1 MGILSY
7 TELATVAASRK
18 FGEAPTFQRKFVV
31 EVDDPTT
38 QQTTIANAPGV
49 SFLSPH
55 PEASYCRAMNVAV
68 ANYNGSRWHYEVT
81 WDYELP
87 KQQNVDPNPLARAD
101 IWKWSTGGL
110 QVPALYYYDTDDTF
124 AALVNSAGDFFE
136 GATTDISTLQASI
149 SGNRPTFD
157 YGLAT
162 TVTNSVNSSP
172 YLGGAA
178 YTWKCSGIAANP
190 AVEVVNEVEIRYWQ
204 VEVTL
209 EYRPDGWPLQ
219 LPNIGYNYIDPFA
232 TGADKKTR
240 CWVIDKQSKEQVPAS
255 NPQALADNGDMKQ
268 VGSVETGLPDIL
280 VRRVHKAVNFQ
291 QYFGTPTQQ

>member
-1 MGILSY
+1 MAATSF

-18 FGEAPTFQRKFVV
+18 FGEPPVFQRKFVV

-38 QQTTIANAPGV
+38 KQTDIANYPGV
-49 SFLSPH
+49 VFLQAH
-55 PEASYCRAMNVAV
+55 PEASYCKAMNVSV

-87 KQQNVDPNPLARAD
+87 KQANVDPNPLARAD

-110 QVPALYYYDTDDTF
+110 QVPALYYYEGDTLAT
-124 AALVNSAGDFFE
+124 LQNSANDFFE

-149 SGNRPTFD
+149 SGNRATFN
-157 YGLAT
+157 YELAT
-162 TVTNSVNSSP
+162 TVTNSVNSSA

-190 AVEVVNEVEIRYWQ
+190 AVEVVNEIEIRYWQ

-219 LPNIGYNYIDPFA
+219 LPNVGWNFLSGGTKRRVTVDYDP
-232 TGADKKTR
+232 GSGQPIEK
-240 CWVIDKQSKEQVPAS
+240 VPAS
-255 NPQALADNGDMKQ
+255 NPQPLTSAGAL
-268 VGSVETGLPDIL
+268 STGAPTVL

-291 QYFGTPTQQ
+291 SYFGTPTQQ

>member
-1 MGILSY
+1 MAATSF

-18 FGEAPTFQRKFVV
+18 FGEPPTFQRKFVV
-31 EVDDPTT
+31 EVNDPTT
-38 QQTTIANAPGV
+38 KQTDIANYPGV
-49 SFLSPH
+49 VFLQPH
-55 PEASYCRAMNVAV
+55 PEASYCKAMNVSV

-110 QVPALYYYDTDDTF
+110 QVPALYYYEGET
-124 AALVNSAGDFFE
+124 LEPLQNSADDFFE
-136 GATTDISTLQASI
+136 GVTTDISTLQASI
-149 SGNRPTFD
+149 SGNRATFD

-162 TVTNSVNSSP
+162 TVTNAINSSD
-172 YLGGAA
+172 YLGGAQ
-178 YTWKCSGIAANP
+178 YTWKCSGIAATP
-190 AVEVVNEVEIRYWQ
+190 AVEVVNESEIRYWQ

-219 LPNIGYNYIDPFA
+219 LPNVGWNYLDSVE
-232 TGADKKTR
+232 GKTR
-240 CWVIDKQSKEQVPAS
+240 VWVKDKNAPGEKIPAS
-255 NPQALADNGDMKQ
+255 NPQPLTSSGDLA
-268 VGSVETGLPDIL
+268 TGAPTVL

>member
-1 MGILSY
+1 MAATSF

-18 FGEAPTFQRKFVV
+18 FGEPPVFQRKFVV

-38 QQTTIANAPGV
+38 KQTDIANYPGV
-49 SFLSPH
+49 VFLQAH
-55 PEASYCRAMNVAV
+55 PEASYCKAMNVSV

-87 KQQNVDPNPLARAD
+87 KQANVDPSPLSRAD

-110 QVPALYYYDTDDTF
+110 QVPALYYYEGDTL
-124 AALVNSAGDFFE
+124 APLQNSANDFFE

-149 SGNRPTFD
+149 SGNRATFD

-162 TVTNSVNSSP
+162 TVTNSVNSSA

-219 LPNIGYNYIDPFA
+219 LPNVGWNYLSGGTKKRVTVDYDP
-232 TGADKKTR
+232 GSGQPIEK
-240 CWVIDKQSKEQVPAS
+240 VPAS
-255 NPQALADNGDMKQ
+255 NPQPLT
-268 VGSVETGLPDIL
+268 TGGAISTGAPTVL
-280 VRRVHKAVNFQ
+280 VRRVHKAVDFRS
-291 QYFGTPTQQ
+291 YFGTPTQQ